1 MAKGGLGK
9 LRCMMRRWHSSSR
22 IARAPSPGEDGHS
35 GGDARGASFHGAA
48 DEVPKGLQ
56 PVYVGKSRRRY
67 LIAEALVGHPLFQTL
82 VHRTGGG
89 AEAGCTVVGCE
100 VVLFEHLLW
109 MLENADPQPESLD
122 ELVEY
127 YAC

>member
-9 LRCMMRRWHSSSR
+9 LRRV
-22 IARAPSPGEDGHS
+22 ARAPPSAASEDDGATIIGGG
-35 GGDARGASFHGAA
+35 GGDARGASFHGA
-48 DEVPKGLQ
+48 DEVPKGLH

-67 LIAEALVGHPLFQTL
+67 LIAEGLVGHPLFQTL
-82 VHRTGGG
+82 VNRTGGG
-89 AEAGCTVVGCE
+89 ADEPAGCTVVGCE

>member
-9 LRCMMRRWHSSSR
+9 LRCMIRRWHSSSR
-22 IARAPSPGEDGHS
+22 IDRAPPSPPGEEDS
-35 GGDARGASFHGAA
+35 RGASFHGA
-48 DEVPKGLQ
+48 DEVPKGLH

-67 LIAEALVGHPLFQTL
+67 LIAEDLVAHPLFQTL
-82 VHRTGGG
+82 VHRTGGA
-89 AEAGCTVVGCE
+89 AETGCTVVGCE

-122 ELVEY
+122 ELVDY

>member
-1 MAKGGLGK
+1 MAKGGLSK
-9 LRCMMRRWHSSSR
+9 LRCMIRRWHSSSR
-22 IARAPSPGEDGHS
+22 IVSRAPSASDDDG
-35 GGDARGASFHGAA
+35 GNARRSASFHGA
-48 DEVPKGLQ
+48 DEVPKGLH

-67 LIAEALVGHPLFQTL
+67 LIADDLVSHPLFQTL

-89 AEAGCTVVGCE
+89 AETGCTVVGCE

-122 ELVEY
+122 ELVDY